1 MYGSEKSTRAGKR
14 RKERLLDVAFAGAI
28 LALAVWGCG
37 NNGETDGYGKAASY
51 EDVGMDEEVGG
62 EEAVDEDM
70 ALDRHEEDL
79 QTESGKAAEAYRD
92 IYERAVQENALGSL
106 ETTRAIVDRMG
117 EYG

>member
-14 RKERLLDVAFAGAI
+14 RKERRLDVAFAGAI

-51 EDVGMDEEVGG
+51 EDVGMDGEVGG

-106 ETTRAIVDRMG
+106 ETTKAIISNFQRR
-117 EYG
+117 